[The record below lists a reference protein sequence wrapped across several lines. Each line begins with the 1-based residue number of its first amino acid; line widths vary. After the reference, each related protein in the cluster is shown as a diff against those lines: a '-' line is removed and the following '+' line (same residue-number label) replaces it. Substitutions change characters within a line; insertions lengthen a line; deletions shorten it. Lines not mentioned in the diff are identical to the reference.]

1 MTRCL
6 VNLEPAADNAKKE
19 SMDEIMGELAD
30 NEAQLD
36 LSVGVSAN
44 TIDRFQRL
52 SKEVSFEYSSL

>member
-1 MTRCL
+1 
-6 VNLEPAADNAKKE
+6 
-19 SMDEIMGELAD
+19 MDEIMGELAD